1 MQKTGTITH
10 FCCDCP
16 CCAVGLAF
24 KMPWGGVFQAK
35 YFFSP
40 SFRFCLAYS
49 LSKSFYDFGFRST
62 MYFFGRYKT
71 PVFKSNGDFADEIIH
86 NGLPLLI
93 CNQTAFI
100 GFPSIHAVNHC
111 QRFSAYPWPLPVD
124 FVHVHRPNL
133 PMLSN
138 RSLIA
143 DFAFAN
149 DCLSI
154 SIPTFR

>member
-71 PVFKSNGDFADEIIH
+71 LVFKSNGDFAVEIIH
-86 NGLPLLI
+86 NGLTFLI

-100 GFPSIHAVNHC
+100 GFPSIHARDSRQSVGHRLLIFSGSSAHSPNAVKQVFDCGFCFC
-111 QRFSAYPWPLPVD
+111 Q
-124 FVHVHRPNL
+124 
-133 PMLSN
+133 
-138 RSLIA
+138 
-143 DFAFAN
+143 
-149 DCLSI
+149 
-154 SIPTFR
+154 